1 MAAVLLDGELPAQPL
16 GRDGAGDDGR
26 QGQAASQTRL
36 GYTLKFFPLTKCQQ
50 YRLGFD
56 AVINVVSS
64 VFKLLDEGLG
74 TDLALDSVKRIVVD
88 VDVSFEFVYR

>member
-36 GYTLKFFPLTKCQQ
+36 GYTLKLFLHSPNVNNIDLGLT
-50 YRLGFD
+50 L
-56 AVINVVSS
+56 
-64 VFKLLDEGLG
+64 
-74 TDLALDSVKRIVVD
+74 
-88 VDVSFEFVYR
+88 